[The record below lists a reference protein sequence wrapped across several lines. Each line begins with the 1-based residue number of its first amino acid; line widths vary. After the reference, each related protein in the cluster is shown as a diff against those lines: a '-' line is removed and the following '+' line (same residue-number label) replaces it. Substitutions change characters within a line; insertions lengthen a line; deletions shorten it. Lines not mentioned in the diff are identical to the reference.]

1 MVTITVPPS
10 GHQQVDDK
18 RTSVSMA
25 PVSAAAAAAA
35 AAAEDEDLKHISD
48 AWLDSRGLAADIFRR
63 SAAH

>member
-25 PVSAAAAAAA
+25 PVSAAA